1 MTPTKRVAILW
12 TLVLA
17 LFGLFSAVYWAAMV
31 MVAPAEEPEGH
42 PVTAYGLIGAGAFVI
57 TLVLVPLCRRLAGGL
72 GVVDQPDQDRKIH
85 GQSVPYLG
93 GLAFYAAFL
102 AALAY
107 LAVAHPEYNREL
119 FYPMALIGTIIVMM
133 GIYDDVRDMR
143 NTIKLTVELALIA
156 ILYLWGFRTA
166 EIANPFTDGTLYV
179 GWLALFITPI
189 WIAGVMNAIN
199 FSDGLDGLAAGLVF
213 VCAASVFAIGIM
225 HKQVISCLIMAYLM
239 GTTLAFLR
247 YNFHP
252 ASIFMG
258 DTGALFLGFVL
269 GTTTLFVRQKG
280 VAAIALSV
288 PVVVMAVPILDT
300 VLSMWRRMR
309 RAGIGGFFLADRDH
323 LHHRLLNLG
332 LSQPKV
338 VLSLYYISM
347 CMGLMAFIFSVTPP
361 PYNFLI
367 HVLALLFIIFGIVV
381 LKFVEGRSADK
392 E

>member
-1 MTPTKRVAILW
+1 MTPMKRIAILW
-12 TLVLA
+12 TLVL
-17 LFGLFSAVYWAAMV
+17 GLFSLFSLVYWMAVTHAA
-31 MVAPAEEPEGH
+31 PGKEPEGH
-42 PVTAYGLIGAGAFVI
+42 PLGAYAIIGAGAFVI
-57 TLVLVPLCRRLAGGL
+57 TFMLVPVFRRLARAL
-72 GVVDQPDQDRKIH
+72 DVVDHPDRDRKIH
-85 GQSVPYLG
+85 RQSVPYLG

-102 AALAY
+102 GTLAY
-107 LAVAHPEYNREL
+107 VAVARPEYNREL
-119 FYPMALIGTIIVMM
+119 FYPMALVGTIIVLM

-143 NTIKLTVELALIA
+143 NSLKLTMELGLIA
-156 ILYLWGFRTA
+156 FLYVWGFRTA
-166 EIANPFTDGTLYV
+166 EIANPFTEGTVHV
-179 GWLALFITPI
+179 GWLALFITPL

-213 VCAASVFAIGIM
+213 ICAASVFAIGLM
-225 HKQVISCLIMAYLM
+225 HKQVISCLIMAGLM

-258 DTGALFLGFVL
+258 DTGALFLGFIL

-300 VLSMWRRMR
+300 VLSMLRRMR
-309 RAGIGGFFLADRDH
+309 RAGIGGFFQADRDH

-332 LSQPKV
+332 LGQRKV
-338 VLSLYYISM
+338 VLSLYYISA
-347 CMGLMAFIFSVTPP
+347 CMGLMAFIFSVTPA

-367 HVLALLFIIFGIVV
+367 HVLALLFILFGIVV
-381 LKFVEGRSADK
+381 LKFIEDRSPGGG
-392 E
+392 